1 MDTRFCARYQGDGFP
16 PSNRFCRTCKTEA
29 CSALWEKVIA
39 LSRSHDGMPVGLPP
53 TRAVMLP
60 HDANGSMVK
69 MRVNVTWSLP
79 KEDFLHYVA
88 TGKAGMGRKGDRQN
102 PESSPSMTRQEPY
115 VQAIIEAIGGWGI
128 PEILMVREVQKG
140 VEM

>member
-1 MDTRFCARYQGDGFP
+1 
-16 PSNRFCRTCKTEA
+16 
-29 CSALWEKVIA
+29 
-39 LSRSHDGMPVGLPP
+39 
-53 TRAVMLP
+53 MLP